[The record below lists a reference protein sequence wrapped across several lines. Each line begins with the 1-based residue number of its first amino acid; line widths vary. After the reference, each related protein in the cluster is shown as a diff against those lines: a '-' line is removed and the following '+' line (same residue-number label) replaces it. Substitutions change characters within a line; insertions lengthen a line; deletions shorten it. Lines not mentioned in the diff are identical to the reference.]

1 MKDKWAA
8 HGRWYGDDKGKSR
21 RNGRQK
27 EQKEKQ

>member
-1 MKDKWAA
+1 MTDKWAA
-8 HGRWYGDDKGKSR
+8 RGRWHGHDKADSR